1 MKKFLTIATTLLIST
16 HSFADGRSAAQNLF
30 SNLSRARQ
38 EIGENASSTL
48 AAPTLVRGMYA
59 LSDSRGKFVGFTNEA
74 GTLFGDSR
82 GFIGLSAGGSKFVP
96 LTPDQTADLRREV
109 AANIYRDKLITV
121 RYGAEKTRLYM
132 FSAIDCPH
140 CKKLEDQLRKAGDNE
155 NTTFYVIPS
164 SLQSTSDG
172 AAGRQQWQRVSS
184 IWCAADAAHAW
195 KTYWATGATPT
206 ARACSFSDAKI
217 AEHAQERLWG
227 ILKGV
232 GVAVHGTPAYIRED
246 GLLLN
251 KKTLGLPLEG
261 AKPAYWLTGA
271 DGHSTDDF
279 RPQRVGR

>member
-1 MKKFLTIATTLLIST
+1 MKKFLLIATALLIST
-16 HSFADGRSAAQNLF
+16 HALADGRSAAQNLF
-30 SNLSRARQ
+30 ANLNRSRQ
-38 EIGENASSTL
+38 EIGENASSTFV
-48 AAPTLVRGMYA
+48 APTLVRGMYA
-59 LSDSRGKFVGFTNEA
+59 LSDAAGKFVGFTNEA
-74 GTLFGDSR
+74 GSLFGDSR

-109 AANIYRDKLITV
+109 AANIDRDKLITV
-121 RYGAEKTRLYM
+121 RYGEEKTRLFM

-155 NTTFYVIPS
+155 NTTFYVTPA
-164 SLQSTSDG
+164 SLQSTTDG
-172 AAGRQQWQRVSS
+172 AAGRQQWQRVAS
-184 IWCAADAAHAW
+184 IWCAADPAHAW

-217 AEHAQERLWG
+217 AEIAQERLLG

-251 KKTLGLPLEG
+251 KKTLGLPLEV

>member
-1 MKKFLTIATTLLIST
+1 MRKFLLIATALLLST
-16 HSFADGRSAAQNLF
+16 HALADGRSAAQNLF
-30 SNLSRARQ
+30 ANLNSSRQ
-38 EIGENASSTL
+38 EIGENASSTFV
-48 AAPTLVRGMYA
+48 APTLVRGMYA
-59 LSDSRGKFVGFTNEA
+59 LSDAAGKFVGFTNEA

-82 GFIGLSAGGSKFVP
+82 GFIGLSTGGSKFLP

-109 AANIYRDKLITV
+109 AANIDRDKLITV
-121 RYGAEKTRLYM
+121 RYGQEKTRLFM

-172 AAGRQQWQRVSS
+172 AAGRQQWQRVAS
-184 IWCAADAAHAW
+184 IWCAADPAHAW
-195 KTYWATGATPT
+195 QTYWATGATPT

-271 DGHSTDDF
+271 DGHSADDF
-279 RPQRVGR
+279 RPLRVGR

>member
-1 MKKFLTIATTLLIST
+1 MKKFLLIATALLIST
-16 HSFADGRSAAQNLF
+16 HALADGRSAAQNLF
-30 SNLSRARQ
+30 ANLNRSRQ
-38 EIGENASSTL
+38 GIGENASSTFV
-48 AAPTLVRGMYA
+48 APTLVRGMYA
-59 LSDSRGKFVGFTNEA
+59 LSDAAGKFVGYSNEA

-109 AANIYRDKLITV
+109 AANIDRDKLITV
-121 RYGAEKTRLYM
+121 RYGEEKTRLFL

-140 CKKLEDQLRKAGDNE
+140 CGKLEDQLRKAGDNE

-172 AAGRQQWQRVSS
+172 AAGRQQWQRVAS
-184 IWCAADAAHAW
+184 IWCAADPAHAW

-261 AKPAYWLTGA
+261 AKPSYWLAGV
-271 DGHSTDDF
+271 DGRSTDDF

>member
-1 MKKFLTIATTLLIST
+1 MRKFLLITAALLVST
-16 HSFADGRSAAQNLF
+16 YALADGRRAAQNLF
-30 SNLSRARQ
+30 ANLNRSRQ
-38 EIGENASSTL
+38 EIGENASSTS

-59 LSDSRGKFVGFTNEA
+59 LSDSRGKFVGFTNET

-82 GFIGLSAGGSKFVP
+82 GFIGLSTGGSKFLP

-109 AANIYRDKLITV
+109 AANIDRDKLITV
-121 RYGAEKTRLYM
+121 RYGEEKTRLFL

-140 CKKLEDQLRKAGDNE
+140 CGKLEGQLRKAGDNE

-172 AAGRQQWQRVSS
+172 AVGRQQWQRVAS
-184 IWCAADAAHAW
+184 IWCAADPAHAW

-206 ARACSFSDAKI
+206 ARACAFSDAKI

-261 AKPAYWLTGA
+261 AKPSYWLAGV